1 MAFYNPDPAMGQCL
15 ADLVRALE
23 LDGRPALSEQV
34 SITWLRYSQSLVDAA
49 AATDPQSHWSLPW
62 TGASWR
68 GDQLRYP
75 ASVVKLVYL
84 VAAEAWRQQDLLSAD
99 PELNRAL
106 AAMVMH
112 SSNNAT
118 AYVLDRLSGTT
129 GGPELSGQ
137 AWALWS
143 EQRQL
148 VNRWLASLGWPE
160 LAGWNAC
167 QKTWDDGPYGRE
179 RQSYGPDNS
188 NINRLSSDGVAR
200 LLHAVIASAVVSPPA
215 CARMRQLLERSL
227 EPAGRAADP
236 ENQVDGFVGQAL
248 PQGGQLWSKAGW
260 MSRARHDAA
269 YFEADGIAPTLLV
282 VMSEGQ
288 ACAADEGLL
297 PELASRLMQA
307 TCGPRYGASG

>member
-1 MAFYNPDPAMGQCL
+1 MAFYSPDPAMGQCL

-23 LDGRPALSEQV
+23 LDGRPGLSEQI
-34 SITWLRYSQSLVDAA
+34 SITWVRYPQSLLDAA
-49 AATDPQSHWSLPW
+49 AAIDPQSHWGLGW

-84 VAAEAWRQQDLLSAD
+84 VAAEAWRQQDLLSDD
-99 PELNRAL
+99 PELSRAL
-106 AAMVMH
+106 AVMVQH

-118 AYVLDRLSGTT
+118 EHVVDRLSGTT
-129 GGPELSGQ
+129 GGPELSGD
-137 AWALWS
+137 ALAHWV

-148 VNRWLASLGWPE
+148 VNRWLAGLGWPE
-160 LAGWNAC
+160 LAGSNAC

-179 RQSYGPDNS
+179 RQFYGADNS

-200 LLHAVIASAVVSPPA
+200 LLHAVMASAVLSPPA
-215 CARMRQLLERSL
+215 CARMRQLLKRSL
-227 EPAGRAADP
+227 DPAARAADP

-248 PQGGQLWSKAGW
+248 PEGARLWSKAGW

-269 YFEADGIAPTLLV
+269 YFEAEGIPATLLV
-282 VMSEGQ
+282 VMGEGK
-288 ACAADEGLL
+288 ACAADARLL
-297 PELASRLMQA
+297 PELTVRLLQA
-307 TCGPRYGASG
+307 G